1 MCSVTS
7 GRNEPCYNN
16 IGGLI
21 NVYLFSYI
29 GYRKYEISQD
39 GTTLLKFPD
48 TDVYKYELRADG
60 NTFSSDL
67 EEQPEGI
74 AYNQTANFVLK
85 GLKSDRVEINGLLN
99 KRLGVIVETRLG
111 HYQIMGLYN
120 GVRVKSVK
128 GSTGSS
134 RDSFSGY
141 NISLEAKE
149 LNQPFFI
156 DDLQD
161 AGFNIIAPLVPFYL
175 LQENGDYLL
184 QENEF
189 KILL

>member
-1 MCSVTS
+1 
-7 GRNEPCYNN
+7 
-16 IGGLI
+16 
-21 NVYLFSYI
+21 
-29 GYRKYEISQD
+29 
-39 GTTLLKFPD
+39 
-48 TDVYKYELRADG
+48 
-60 NTFSSDL
+60 
-67 EEQPEGI
+67 
-74 AYNQTANFVLK
+74 
-85 GLKSDRVEINGLLN
+85 
-99 KRLGVIVETRLG
+99 
-111 HYQIMGLYN
+111 MGLYN

-156 DDLQD
+156 ENLED
-161 AGFNIIAPLVPFYL
+161 AGFEVIDPTQKDYL

-189 KILL
+189 KILLNIII

>member
-1 MCSVTS
+1 MFIYS
-7 GRNEPCYNN
+7 
-16 IGGLI
+16 LI
-21 NVYLFSYI
+21 LVIVNMRLAKTV
-29 GYRKYEISQD
+29 Q
-39 GTTLLKFPD
+39 TLLKFPD
-48 TDVYKYELRADG
+48 TDIYKYELRADG

-156 DDLQD
+156 QNLED
-161 AGFNIIAPLVPFYL
+161 AGFEVIDPTQKDYL

>member
-7 GRNEPCYNN
+7 GRTEPCYNN

-48 TDVYKYELRADG
+48 TDIYKYELRADG

-156 DDLQD
+156 ENLED
-161 AGFNIIAPLVPFYL
+161 AGFDIIAQL
-175 LQENGDYLL
+175 
-184 QENEF
+184 
-189 KILL
+189 